1 MLRPSVL
8 SLCLALLPI
17 SAQADVGGLLAK
29 TFPPGDEI
37 CFGKVYDA
45 AHFKAHPRQ
54 RVSAFYFFKALT
66 PDPQR
71 EEAEFP
77 RAEQVEKD
85 RKGEKVG
92 MWSEKARWASVLV
105 RFKDKPGRLF
115 RQDVECMGTN
125 TDGFVCGR
133 DCDGGSFS
141 AKVAGQGLLLEQDP
155 AFPGLRL
162 QSSCDADEEGSDIR
176 LDPKEDATAFQLE
189 RQPANVCL
197 AQRDAARPSF
207 AAAKPLRVRFAKR
220 EDVCHIRRY
229 DAAHLARHPE
239 QKVAAI
245 ALRTDGAVTVE
256 KDDGELNTTLD
267 IKISL
272 RLRDGTTATKTAHCR
287 ADGYQFGCSAG
298 GNTLFGLMRAGE
310 RGITVRDLNFRKVFD
325 EKENYL
331 ANLMGVSLGDDD
343 RVFRLDEGTDP
354 LCASE

>member
-8 SLCLALLPI
+8 SLCLTLLPL
-17 SAQADVGGLLAK
+17 SAQAEIGGLLAK
-29 TFPPGDEI
+29 TFPPGEEI
-37 CFGKVYDA
+37 CFGKAYDA

-54 RVSAFYFFKALT
+54 RVSAFYFFKTFT

-71 EEAEFP
+71 EEAELS
-77 RAEQVEKD
+77 RAEQIEKD

-92 MWSEKARWASVLV
+92 IWSDKARWASVLV

-115 RQDVECMGTN
+115 RQDVECMGTRA
-125 TDGFVCGR
+125 DGFGCGS

-141 AKVAGQGLLLEQDP
+141 VKVAGQGLLLEQDL

-207 AAAKPLRVRFAKR
+207 TAAKPLRVRFAKR

-229 DAAHLARHPE
+229 DAAHLARHPA
-239 QKVAAI
+239 QKVTAV
-245 ALRTDGAVTVE
+245 ALRTDGPVTVE
-256 KDDGELNTTLD
+256 HEDGQLNTSLD
-267 IKISL
+267 VIISL
-272 RLRDGTTATKTAHCR
+272 RLRDGTTATKAAHCS

-298 GNTLFGLMRAGE
+298 GNTLFGLMRDGE
-310 RGITVRDLNFRKVFD
+310 RGITVRDVNFRKVFD
-325 EKENYL
+325 QKENYL
-331 ANLMGVSLGDDD
+331 ANLMGVPLGDDD
-343 RVFRLDEGTDP
+343 RVFRLDEGADP